1 MTACCR
7 LSGHSWMI
15 RGSLGSDNLGTSI
28 WYVLTSFTCHVN
40 AIPHICRQFSAWE
53 GEMNVEQKSGS
64 NFKLTTEPK
73 VCFTVANISSDPFV
87 YVGGNCGR
95 CMDL

>member
-1 MTACCR
+1 VSMDLRIALC
-7 LSGHSWMI
+7 
-15 RGSLGSDNLGTSI
+15 
-28 WYVLTSFTCHVN
+28 
-40 AIPHICRQFSAWE
+40 
-53 GEMNVEQKSGS
+53 VEQKSGS
-64 NFKLTTEPK
+64 NFKLESTTEPK